1 MRYPCPADCGVDSWS
16 KVELADHAR
25 LTGHGLPEELA
36 DRRQRAREAAYGAP
50 VASTVARRSRIV
62 STMISEAIETATRV
76 QLTREVFDAFF
87 AEGPTGDPDNP
98 NWREPLAAAF
108 RAAGFEVEE

>member
-1 MRYPCPADCGVDSWS
+1 
-16 KVELADHAR
+16 
-25 LTGHGLPEELA
+25 
-36 DRRQRAREAAYGAP
+36 
-50 VASTVARRSRIV
+50 
-62 STMISEAIETATRV
+62 MISEAIETATRV